1 MDFVSSEA
9 PRCLVCGSSDRTGK
23 QRARTIVFEGNI
35 SVQEYYTRCADCGQK
50 RLEQIRHHGP
60 ENTTVGN
67 YGHNERDIQIR
78 QRSESAS

>member
-9 PRCLVCGSSDRTGK
+9 PRCLVCGSSDRTSK

-50 RLEQIRHHGP
+50 RFEQIKHHGP
-60 ENTTVGN
+60 EIKKVVTN
-67 YGHNERDIQIR
+67 GHAERDIQIR